1 MRIKYRRGDVTL
13 DDAQPVRH
21 ILVGVSPFLEFDN
34 RDQLFGAVVGT
45 AIAAQRP
52 EVISWMVAS
61 MSSGAWLRP
70 YTIKRS
76 LMRPMMNS
84 SPPETKPESPVRSKA
99 LRVCPPKG

>member
-1 MRIKYRRGDVTL
+1 M
-13 DDAQPVRH
+13 PW
-21 ILVGVSPFLEFDN
+21 S
-34 RDQLFGAVVGT
+34 GT

-84 SPPETKPESPVRSKA
+84 SPPETKPESPVRSQGA
-99 LRVCPPKG
+99 SGVPAEGVTILAPNVRLLSSGLCQ